1 MVKAQLDLHKLKGKG
16 GGSMP
21 KLQRIENDQRIT
33 NDDQYPFLH
42 HLKLALL
49 LALRERGQLN
59 AMQHRY
65 AEEKLDQQ
73 RRERAK
79 MLLNKGRIP

>member
-1 MVKAQLDLHKLKGKG
+1 
-16 GGSMP
+16 MP
-21 KLQRIENDQRIT
+21 KLLRIENDQWIT

-42 HLKLALL
+42 HLQQAML

-59 AMQHRY
+59 AMQHRH

-79 MLLNKGRIP
+79 TLLNKGRIP

>member
-1 MVKAQLDLHKLKGKG
+1 
-16 GGSMP
+16 MP
-21 KLQRIENDQRIT
+21 KLQRIENDQWIT

-42 HLKLALL
+42 HLQGALL

-59 AMQHRY
+59 AMQHRH

-73 RRERAK
+73 RIARAK
-79 MLLNKGRIP
+79 ELLEKENIP